1 MSNQDVSNQGKATT
15 PQDGADTSDRVA
27 ENNYDRGIVPAETA
41 ARRERE
47 NDAFK
52 QLPSENTK
60 NNDQTNPESINT
72 TEGYT
77 VDKEGLLN
85 NYAIEPE
92 MYINEPGDL
101 REEAENDIEQR
112 AQDLASANDD
122 KEGELTLEH
131 DTRGKGPGII

>member
-1 MSNQDVSNQGKATT
+1 MSNQDVSSQGKATT
-15 PQDGADTSDRVA
+15 PQAGADTSERAA
-27 ENNYDRGIVPAETA
+27 EDNYDRGIVPAETA

-60 NNDQTNPESINT
+60 NNDQTNPESIST
-72 TEGYT
+72 TDGYT

-101 REEAENDIEQR
+101 REEAENELKQR

>member
-15 PQDGADTSDRVA
+15 PQAGADTPDRVA

-72 TEGYT
+72 TDGYT

-101 REEAENDIEQR
+101 REEAEGEIEQR

>member
-1 MSNQDVSNQGKATT
+1 MSNQDVSGQGKATT
-15 PQDGADTSDRVA
+15 PKAGADTSDRVA
-27 ENNYDRGIVPAETA
+27 EDNYDRGIVPAETA

-60 NNDQTNPESINT
+60 NNDQTNAESINT
-72 TEGYT
+72 TDGYT

-101 REEAENDIEQR
+101 REEAEEKLEQR

-131 DTRGKGPGII
+131 DTRGK